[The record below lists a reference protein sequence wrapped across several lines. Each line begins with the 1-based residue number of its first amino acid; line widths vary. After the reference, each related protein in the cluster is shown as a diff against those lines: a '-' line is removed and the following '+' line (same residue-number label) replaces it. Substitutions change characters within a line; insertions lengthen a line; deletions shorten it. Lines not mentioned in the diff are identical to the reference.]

1 MTAWCGGRSATK
13 KRELDNTEPEKNQM
27 PDRLNK
33 PELKPKPQRKLDAE
47 PEKNQITSQATP
59 QPKSKQR
66 SKHPSATQTPEKKLV
81 EKQTLKIEFED
92 AKNVPLMFQA
102 QIPDRGNIQ
111 YVGEENKK
119 QKRELENISKP
130 QQHTKQFGIDNK
142 KNKNQEGEKEK
153 PAYERWVMQWLE
165 GCPPAPEKVD
175 EKHRATQRCSA
186 KSTIKLPQFGS
197 NVKSWEYYQIRWR
210 MVTNGGQDEGLIR
223 PVIGAKGMPFFPG
236 SSMKGAFLRACPE
249 DKRQQYC
256 GGEILIKGEKRTK
269 PGILRFHGGY
279 PVDMSWAQCDRL
291 VDIAHGQ
298 QPYQVMRNTKEK
310 GENANVQISLYQP
323 KFKFGI
329 SSTKI
334 LEDSEWTEIQLIW
347 EKALGRGIGSRVS
360 AGYGYIDRVNNGSL
374 EPIENCDRI
383 LLSIHLNGQGLA
395 SQLLLKNNERDK
407 HKTPEFR
414 PNMFKAALRGHTLRL
429 LGGIAD
435 EKIAQDLTKKLWGGI
450 PEKGEYSQ
458 EIVSG
463 GEITEQ
469 REDQKPK
476 AIVGSIGIHF
486 TVDGKLCTKGKHT
499 YKQVNKFGKLSTPE
513 MPTYNL
519 ENGTLNLLKIGEV
532 KPEIEQFIIN
542 LVKFSVLL
550 GGFGKSWRRTHHKL
564 FYPSYFE
571 NDDKPMIGCHWEFA
585 RGSEGFYIPANDDL
599 SKITEF
605 INNIREDAI
614 AWVRSEV
621 PGYQPNS
628 YVRNWREAWHPNKV
642 QVWGRFAENGKSQAV
657 QWFHETNRLKD
668 SSLAGKMGQ
677 IGRTWHRMYPRYII
691 EDGKLTRLENEYL
704 ELLTIFPDESDKK
717 SQQFMDFLSTK
728 NSGFQQIY

>member
-1 MTAWCGGRSATK
+1 
-13 KRELDNTEPEKNQM
+13 M
-27 PDRLNK
+27 PD
-33 PELKPKPQRKLDAE
+33 KPKPKLKTQRKLDTE
-47 PEKNQITSQATP
+47 PQKNQITSQATP
-59 QPKSKQR
+59 QP
-66 SKHPSATQTPEKKLV
+66 TQTPEKKSV
-81 EKQTLKIEFED
+81 EKQSLKIEFED

-102 QIPDRGNIQ
+102 QIPERGKIQ

-119 QKRELENISKP
+119 QKRELANISKP
-130 QQHTKQFGIDNK
+130 QKHTRQFGIDNN
-142 KNKNQEGEKEK
+142 KNKNQKGEKEK

-175 EKHRATQRCSA
+175 EKHRATQRCST
-186 KSTIKLPQFGS
+186 KFTIKLPQFGS

-329 SSTKI
+329 SSTKT
-334 LEDSEWTEIQLIW
+334 LEDSEWQEIQNIW
-347 EKALGRGIGSRVS
+347 EKALASGIGSRVS
-360 AGYGYIDRVNNGSL
+360 AGYGYVDRVNQDGSL
-374 EPIENCDRI
+374 EPIENCDRT

-395 SQLLLKNNERDK
+395 SLLLLKENERDK

-414 PNMFKAALRGHTLRL
+414 PNMFKATLRGHTLRL

-435 EKIAQDLTKKLWGGI
+435 EQIAQDLTKKLWGGI
-450 PEKGEYSQ
+450 PEKGEDKQ
-458 EIVSG
+458 EQ
-463 GEITEQ
+463 TE
-469 REDQKPK
+469 DNKPK

-486 TVDGKLCTKGKHT
+486 TVKGKLCTKGKHT
-499 YKQVNKFGKLSTPE
+499 YNQVNKFGDLSTPE
-513 MPTYNL
+513 MPTYKL
-519 ENGTLNLLKIGEV
+519 ENGKLNLLKIGEL
-532 KPEIEQFIIN
+532 KPEAEQFILN

-564 FYPSYFE
+564 FYSSYFE
-571 NDDKPMIGCHWEFA
+571 NNDKPMIGCYWEFTQE
-585 RGSEGFYIPANDDL
+585 SEEFYIPANDL
-599 SKITEF
+599 SNIAKF
-605 INNIREDAI
+605 INNIRENAI
-614 AWVRSEV
+614 DWVKSEITD
-621 PGYQPNS
+621 YQPNG
-628 YVRNWREAWHPNKV
+628 YVQNWREAWHSNKV
-642 QVWGRFAENGKSQAV
+642 QVWGRFANDGKSIAIE
-657 QWFHETNRLKD
+657 WFHDTNKLKG
-668 SSLAGKMGQ
+668 SSLAGGLEK
-677 IGRTWHRMYPRYII
+677 IGRTWHRMYPRYL
-691 EDGKLTRLENEYL
+691 EDGKLIRLENEYV
-704 ELLTIFPDESDKK
+704 ELLTIFPDESNEK
-717 SQQFMDFLSTK
+717 SKQFMNFLATE
-728 NSGFQQIY
+728 NSGFERVW

>member
-13 KRELDNTEPEKNQM
+13 KRELDDTEPEKNQM
-27 PDRLNK
+27 PDRPNK

-66 SKHPSATQTPEKKLV
+66 SKHPSATQTPEKKSV

-111 YVGEENKK
+111 YVG
-119 QKRELENISKP
+119 
-130 QQHTKQFGIDNK
+130 DDK
-142 KNKNQEGEKEK
+142 KNQKSEGQQEK
-153 PAYERWVMQWLE
+153 PAYERWVMQWLK
-165 GCPPAPEKVD
+165 GCPPVPEKVD
-175 EKHRATQRCSA
+175 EKPRPTQRFSP
-186 KSTIKLPQFGS
+186 KLTIRLPQFCS
-197 NVKSWEYYQIRWR
+197 HVKTWEYQIRWR
-210 MVTNGGQDEGLIR
+210 MITNGGQDEGLIR

-236 SSMKGAFLRACPE
+236 SSMKGAFWRACPE
-249 DKRQQYC
+249 DKRQLYC
-256 GGEILIKGEKRTK
+256 GGEIPVKGQKRTK

-298 QPYQVMRNTKEK
+298 QPYQVGMKDTKEK

-334 LEDSEWTEIQLIW
+334 LEDSEWEEIQLIW
-347 EKALGRGIGSRVS
+347 EKALGNGIGSRVS
-360 AGYGYIDRVNNGSL
+360 AGYGYVDRVNQDGSVTH
-374 EPIENCDRI
+374 IENSDRI
-383 LLSIHLNGQGLA
+383 LLSIHLNGEGLA
-395 SQLLLKNNERDK
+395 SQLLLKNNEGDK

-414 PNMFKAALRGHTLRL
+414 PNMFKAAFRGHTLRL
-429 LGGIAD
+429 LGGVTD
-435 EKIAQDLTKKLWGGI
+435 EKIAQDLTKQLWGGI
-450 PEKGEYSQ
+450 PEKGENS
-458 EIVSG
+458 EEEENG
-463 GEITEQ
+463 
-469 REDQKPK
+469 EDQKTK

-486 TVDGKLCTKGKHT
+486 TVEGKLCTKGKHT
-499 YKQVNKFGKLSTPE
+499 YEQVNKWGNLSRPE
-513 MPTYNL
+513 MPTYQL
-519 ENGTLNLLKIGEV
+519 ENGKLNLLKIGEV
-532 KPEIEQFIIN
+532 KPVEVKPEVERFIIN

-585 RGSEGFYIPANDDL
+585 QTSEEFYIPVPEL
-599 SKITEF
+599 SSITEF
-605 INNIREDAI
+605 INNIREDTI

-628 YVRNWREAWHPNKV
+628 YVQNWREAWHPNKV
-642 QVWGRFAENGKSQAV
+642 QVWGRFAKNGQSQAV
-657 QWFHETNRLKD
+657 QWFHDTNRLKD

-677 IGRTWHRMYPRYII
+677 IGRIWHRMYPRYVIQ
-691 EDGKLTRLENEYL
+691 EDGKLTRLENKYV
-704 ELLTIFPDESDKK
+704 ELLTIFPDESNDK
-717 SQQFMDFLSTK
+717 SQQFMNFLSTT
-728 NSGFQQIY
+728 NSGFQRIYQCEEQR